1 MRSRALILGFFLGV
15 LSPLRVGAQAPP
27 GPTPA
32 PTPPAVAPADPSKS
46 PGTPAA
52 PGPATVPPAATAS
65 SAPATGPKVYRINRA
80 AGTVQVDGVLEEDV
94 WAKAEKWEL
103 PHQTYPGDN
112 LPAQVRTEAQVAYD
126 DERIYIA
133 FHCHDP
139 EPAKI
144 RAHLSDRDTAFS
156 DDFVGIVLDTFNDER
171 RGFEF
176 FVNPLGVQMDLS
188 INDVGGGED
197 ETWDALWSSAARI
210 TPSGYT
216 AEIAIPFTSL
226 RFRRAAGDQTWG
238 LDLLRVYPRD
248 QRFILRLQKQD
259 RNRNC
264 YLCQISKLNGLS
276 GITPGRNLEIDPTV
290 TSQRTDEREEDF
302 PAGKVESG
310 DFDFEPGVTARWGM
324 TPNLT
329 LNAALNP
336 DFSQIEADVAQ
347 LDVNTQFALFFPEK
361 RPLFLEG
368 ADFFTTPLTAVYT
381 RTVADPQWALKLSGK
396 EGRNALGFFVARDRI
411 TNLIIPGSQGS
422 DLTSLDENN
431 SSGVLRYRFDIGK
444 SSTIGAL
451 WAGREGDAYSN
462 HVVGADAFF
471 RFTPKDRISAQFL
484 GSRTRYPD
492 SIVTDFDQP
501 SGSFQDRAL
510 YFDYVHSSRNWWWH
524 AGYTDVGEDFRADSG
539 FLPQVA
545 YRRPIAGIE
554 RTVWGSKGS
563 WYSRL
568 FVGGDW
574 DRTIEQT
581 GQELEEEFEA
591 WFGIF
596 GPRQSFLF
604 LDGGTRDIFFNGVQ
618 FRGHNFLNFFFEM
631 RPVGDFYFNID
642 GSVGDRVDFANT
654 REGDRVWLEPKVRW
668 NLGRHLKLELD
679 HTYEHLDEE
688 GGRLFTANLS
698 QLKAIYQFD
707 IRTFVRVILQ
717 YTDVRRNADLYVNEV
732 EPESRDLFSQLLL
745 AYKINPQTVFFVG
758 YSDTRLGDERV
769 DLKQQNRTVF
779 VKLGY
784 AWLL

>member
-1 MRSRALILGFFLGV
+1 
-15 LSPLRVGAQAPP
+15 
-27 GPTPA
+27 
-32 PTPPAVAPADPSKS
+32 
-46 PGTPAA
+46 
-52 PGPATVPPAATAS
+52 
-65 SAPATGPKVYRINRA
+65 
-80 AGTVQVDGVLEEDV
+80 VDGVLEEDV
-94 WAKAEKWEL
+94 WARAEKWEL

-112 LPAQVRTEAQVAYD
+112 LPAQVRTEVQVVYD

-139 EPAKI
+139 EPANI
-144 RAHLSDRDTAFS
+144 RAHLSDRDAAFS

-197 ETWDALWSSAARI
+197 ETWDALWSSGARI

-216 AEIAIPFTSL
+216 AEMSIPFTSL

-290 TSQRTDEREEDF
+290 TTQRTDEREDDF
-302 PAGKVESG
+302 PAGNVESG

-396 EGRNALGFFVARDRI
+396 EGRNALGFFVARDDI

-484 GSRTRYPD
+484 GSRTRYPE

-539 FLPQVA
+539 FLPQVG

-554 RTVWGSKGS
+554 RTVWGPKGS
-563 WYSRL
+563 WYSRF

-591 WFGIF
+591 WFGIY

-604 LDGGTRDIFFNGVQ
+604 LGGGTRDIFFDGVQ

-654 REGDRVWLEPKVRW
+654 REGDRVWLEPKVLW
-668 NLGRHLKLELD
+668 NLGRHLKLEID

-717 YTDVRRNADLYVNEV
+717 YTDVRRNADLYVDEV
-732 EPESRDLFSQLLL
+732 EPESRDLFTQLLL
-745 AYKINPQTVFFVG
+745 GYKINPQTVFFVG